1 MSDQDPHKT
10 AKKES
15 KTSDSANND
24 AVSPLHSYQQS
35 RRQVLSATAAGLG
48 TAALAGCSGG
58 GGGSDSGSSSLT
70 VSVFGGAFKDILDEA
85 LFTPFEEETGI
96 TTQSEAQGGAAEVIP
111 NLEGAVRSGN
121 APVDLLIMTVP
132 GVLRGI
138 NSDLWHRW
146 SEAEFENTQYI
157 EDDLIT
163 RDSGDLIGIGSM
175 GWFINLVHNTE
186 EFDSPLTS
194 WNALWDSQY
203 EEQLAMMSP
212 AVTGFLPDI
221 TAEVRLSGQELLES
235 EEGIRE
241 VFEELSG
248 IVPQSALW
256 YTNEANFQ
264 SRLASGEIPAGMLY
278 HDITRVLRV
287 TQDAPVQS
295 TFPDEGAVL
304 GSGRWVSPRTTE
316 NTEAA
321 KQLIEYA
328 SRPEVQDRIT
338 QQLFTFPAIEEQYSE
353 LSDEAYERAAG
364 PGIEEA
370 ILPNFELYIEQEELV
385 NQLWNELIVQGQ

>member
-1 MSDQDPHKT
+1 MQEQNPDN
-10 AKKES
+10 KKKMES
-15 KTSDSANND
+15 KKHNLKNQD
-24 AVSPLHSYQQS
+24 APKKNPSHQRS
-35 RRQVLSATAAGLG
+35 RRQVLSATAAGIG

-58 GGGSDSGSSSLT
+58 NSGGTDSLT
-70 VSVFGGAFKDILDEA
+70 VSVFGGAFKDILDDA
-85 LFTPFEEETGI
+85 LFAPFEEETGI

-111 NLEGAVRSGN
+111 NLQGAVRSGN

-146 SEAEFENTQYI
+146 SASEFENVQFI

-163 RDSGDLIGIGSM
+163 RDDGDLIGVGSM
-175 GWFINLVHNTE
+175 GWFINLVHNTN

-212 AVTGFLPDI
+212 AITGFLPDI
-221 TAEVRLSGQELLES
+221 TAEVRLSGQEQLQS
-235 EEGIRE
+235 EEGMRE
-241 VFEELSG
+241 VFEEMSG

-321 KQLIEYA
+321 KQLIDYA

-338 QQLFTFPAIEEQYSE
+338 QELFTFPAIERQYSE
-353 LSDEAYERAAG
+353 LNDEAYEKAAG

-370 ILPNFELYIEQEELV
+370 IIPNFELYVEEQELV
-385 NQLWNELIVQGQ
+385 NQLWNDLIVTQ

>member
-1 MSDQDPHKT
+1 MSGQDKNKNRRNELKT
-10 AKKES
+10 TKNE
-15 KTSDSANND
+15 NNGKN
-24 AVSPLHSYQQS
+24 ASPRDYRRS
-35 RRQVLSATAAGLG
+35 RRQVLAATAAGIG

-58 GGGSDSGSSSLT
+58 GGGNGGGSDSLT
-70 VSVFGGAFKDILDEA
+70 VSVFGGAFKDILDDA
-85 LFTPFEEETGI
+85 LFAPFEEETGI

-132 GVLRGI
+132 GALRGI

-146 SEAEFENTQYI
+146 SADEFENTQYL

-163 RDSGDLIGIGSM
+163 RDDGDIIGVGSM

-194 WNALWDSQY
+194 WNELWDAQY

-221 TAEVRLSGQELLES
+221 TAEVRLSGQEMLQT

-241 VFEELSG
+241 VFQELSG

-264 SRLASGEIPAGMLY
+264 SRLASGEIPGGMLY

-287 TQDAPVQS
+287 TQDAPVES

-321 KQLIEYA
+321 RQLIDYA

-338 QQLFTFPAIEEQYSE
+338 QELFTFPAIEEQYSE
-353 LSDEAYERAAG
+353 LSDEAYQRAAG

-370 ILPNFELYIEQEELV
+370 ILPNFELYVEQEQLI
-385 NQLWNELIVQGQ
+385 NQLWNELIVQQQ

>member
-1 MSDQDPHKT
+1 MNEMKQGSEKDRHQDST
-10 AKKES
+10 ES
-15 KTSDSANND
+15 IREDTVDETDSWR
-24 AVSPLHSYQQS
+24 S
-35 RRQVLSATAAGLG
+35 RRQILATTAAGIG
-48 TAALAGCSGG
+48 TAALAGCSGAG
-58 GGGSDSGSSSLT
+58 GDSGPGSLT
-70 VSVFGGAFKDILDEA
+70 VSVFGGAFKDILDET
-85 LFTPFEEETGI
+85 LFAPFEEETEI
-96 TTQSEAQGGAAEVIP
+96 TVQSEAQGGAAEVIP
-111 NLEGAVRSGN
+111 NLEGAVRNGN

-146 SEAEFENTQYI
+146 ASDEFENTQFI
-157 EDDLIT
+157 EDDLMT
-163 RDSGDLIGIGSM
+163 HDDGDLIGVGSM

-186 EFDSPLTS
+186 EFGGPLTS
-194 WNALWDSQY
+194 WNSLWDSQY

-221 TAEVRLSGQELLES
+221 TAEVRLSGQDLLDTED
-235 EEGIRE
+235 GIRE

-287 TQDAPVQS
+287 SQDAPVQS
-295 TFPDEGAVL
+295 TFPDEGSVL

-328 SRPEVQDRIT
+328 SRPETQDRIT
-338 QQLFTFPAIEEQYSE
+338 RELFTFPAIEEQHSS
-353 LSDEAYERAAG
+353 LNDEEYARAAG

-370 ILPNFELYIEQEELV
+370 IIPSFELYVEQEQLV

>member
-1 MSDQDPHKT
+1 
-10 AKKES
+10 
-15 KTSDSANND
+15 
-24 AVSPLHSYQQS
+24 
-35 RRQVLSATAAGLG
+35 
-48 TAALAGCSGG
+48 
-58 GGGSDSGSSSLT
+58 
-70 VSVFGGAFKDILDEA
+70 
-85 LFTPFEEETGI
+85 
-96 TTQSEAQGGAAEVIP
+96 
-111 NLEGAVRSGN
+111 
-121 APVDLLIMTVP
+121 MTVP
-132 GVLRGI
+132 GALRGI

-146 SEAEFENTQYI
+146 DEDEFENTQFI
-157 EDDLIT
+157 EDDLMT
-163 RDSGDLIGIGSM
+163 RDGGDLIGVGSM

-194 WNALWDSQY
+194 WNSLWDSQY
-203 EEQLAMMSP
+203 EDQLAMMSP

-221 TAEVRLSGQELLES
+221 TAEVRLSGQEMMES

-241 VFEELSG
+241 VFEEMSG

-353 LSDEAYERAAG
+353 LSDEAYEKAAG

-370 ILPNFELYIEQEELV
+370 ILPNFELYVEQQELV
-385 NQLWNELIVQGQ
+385 NQLWNELIIQE

>member
-1 MSDQDPHKT
+1 MSGQDKNKNRRNELKT
-10 AKKES
+10 TKNE
-15 KTSDSANND
+15 NNGEN
-24 AVSPLHSYQQS
+24 ASPRDYRRS
-35 RRQVLSATAAGLG
+35 RRQVLAATAAGIG

-58 GGGSDSGSSSLT
+58 GGGNGGGSDSLT
-70 VSVFGGAFKDILDEA
+70 VSVFGGAFKDILDDA
-85 LFTPFEEETGI
+85 LFAPFEEETGI

-132 GVLRGI
+132 GALRGI

-146 SEAEFENTQYI
+146 SADEFENTQYL

-163 RDSGDLIGIGSM
+163 RDDGDIIGVGSM

-194 WNALWDSQY
+194 WNELWDAQY

-221 TAEVRLSGQELLES
+221 TAEVRLSGQEMLQT

-241 VFEELSG
+241 VFQELSG

-264 SRLASGEIPAGMLY
+264 SRLASGEIPGGMLY

-287 TQDAPVQS
+287 TQDAPVES

-321 KQLIEYA
+321 RQLIDYA

-338 QQLFTFPAIEEQYSE
+338 QELFTFPAIEEQYSE
-353 LSDEAYERAAG
+353 LSDEAYQRAAG

-370 ILPNFELYIEQEELV
+370 ILPNFELYVEQEQLI
-385 NQLWNELIVQGQ
+385 NQLWNELIVQQQ